1 MSLMG
6 KKLDRRKLST
16 LLTVLMIM
24 FMMVSSVF
32 TSKLIIAED
41 EGTDTDTDINLPI
54 DDPQEAFLLKEHLNG
69 ESFVEVSENRIL
81 LSDVS
86 EENKE
91 FDGAEDF
98 NEEEDNEEEGE
109 FGFCDFCGDETFNG
123 TKLDSGSFVCERC
136 LENCCEK
143 CEECGKTFLSEAMET
158 YNGKRLCFICAGN
171 LKSN

>member
-54 DDPQEAFLLKEHLNG
+54 N
-69 ESFVEVSENRIL
+69 
-81 LSDVS
+81 
-86 EENKE
+86 
-91 FDGAEDF
+91 
-98 NEEEDNEEEGE
+98 
-109 FGFCDFCGDETFNG
+109 T
-123 TKLDSGSFVCERC
+123 
-136 LENCCEK
+136 
-143 CEECGKTFLSEAMET
+143 
-158 YNGKRLCFICAGN
+158 
-171 LKSN
+171 